1 MSKLLA
7 GRYELLTKIGEGG
20 MAVVYKAKDRL
31 LNRYVAIKILRP
43 EFTKDEQ
50 FVENFKRESQAAAGL
65 QHPNIV
71 AVYDVGRSGNINYIV
86 MELIDG
92 RPLSELIREKAPFHY
107 KMAIKIAKQVAAA
120 LSLAHQHN
128 IIHRDVKPHNI
139 MITKDGIAKLTDFGI
154 AQAVSD
160 TTMVADTNK
169 IIGSVHYFS
178 PEQARGAHV
187 DERSDIYSLGIVI
200 YEMLTAKVPYDGE
213 NPVEVALKHFNEDM
227 VKPSRLVAGIPPA
240 LEKLVLKATAKSPQ
254 NRFGSADELLEE
266 LNNIEYITHMV
277 GEAALFPPKDAYE
290 DRRDRKSEEKNRG
303 QQAEGQPNRPKAGR
317 EGKPDSYFAG
327 EKGKRNK
334 RKAWLLGGLAGG
346 VLLLMLALILL
357 PRLLGNGG
365 QIEVPDVR
373 EKSFEDARTILE
385 AKGLKIEK
393 AETEVASE
401 KIPKGFVVSQNPAKG
416 EKVKPDRVITVTLS
430 SGQDALKVPKLTG
443 KSYEE
448 AKQLLSDMG
457 LQITKGESIASD
469 QVEKDKIAMQYPE
482 AGTEVAKQDI
492 ITVNLSS
499 GPGDA
504 VVPKLVGKA
513 FTAEA
518 DIEALLQQ
526 HGYKLGAVT
535 YEESYETPGTIIKQ
549 SPDAGVTAKKDTPV
563 DIVISKAKPTVVTP
577 DLSGKSKEEA
587 ASLLK
592 TIGLS
597 LGQVSEKETG
607 DQAMDGLIVGQNPGA
622 ASELMP
628 GSTVDIT
635 IGKYTAT
642 EGGGS
647 GTPSGN

>member
-65 QHPNIV
+65 QHPHIV

-385 AKGLKIEK
+385 AKGLTIEK

-597 LGQVSEKETG
+597 LGQVSEKEIG

>member
-607 DQAMDGLIVGQNPGA
+607 DQAMDGLIVEQNPGA

>member
-317 EGKPDSYFAG
+317 EEKPDSYFAG
-327 EKGKRNK
+327 EKGKKNK

-430 SGQDALKVPKLTG
+430 SGQDVLKVPKLTG

-513 FTAEA
+513 FTSEA

-577 DLSGKSKEEA
+577 DLSGKSKDEA

-607 DQAMDGLIVGQNPGA
+607 DQAKDGLIVGQNPDA